1 MDIRYNINRI
11 DVLLQEKFENVSVKE
26 NSSTEFGK
34 YFEITVKQDREVK
47 MILPYKNI
55 DGTNT
60 FEFLYFSMTF
70 IFHMRALNLHFD
82 FDSHFCFT
90 INLINL
96 ELILKLSSIYF
107 HLHYCV
113 NCFLKF
119 IYFSF

>member
-60 FEFLYFSMTF
+60 FEFLYFSNP
-70 IFHMRALNLHFD
+70 LDENSD
-82 FDSHFCFT
+82 
-90 INLINL
+90 LIPRNSNV
-96 ELILKLSSIYF
+96 ESISEVVNDILTKNRFSEEY
-107 HLHYCV
+107 
-113 NCFLKF
+113 LKN
-119 IYFSF
+119 